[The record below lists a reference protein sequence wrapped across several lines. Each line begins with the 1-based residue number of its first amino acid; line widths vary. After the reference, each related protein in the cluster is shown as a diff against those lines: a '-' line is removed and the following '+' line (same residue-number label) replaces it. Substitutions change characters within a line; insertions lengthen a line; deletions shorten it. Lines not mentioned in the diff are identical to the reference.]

1 MNRRA
6 RPHITLALAAVLAL
20 GFATACETESKSPR
34 ERGASQLE
42 EGGELGE
49 IERRPGG
56 TAVATDVRTL
66 VSVTCTDGTLFLR
79 TSAELVRASMP
90 CDRMPPQSIIDKF
103 VSQTIAVRYA
113 DGRLTMD
120 SVTAGTLELP
130 ATDPQVFATDA
141 TP

>member
-1 MNRRA
+1 MPKDRA
-6 RPHITLALAAVLAL
+6 LRLALTLVMALTLAS
-20 GFATACETESKSPR
+20 ATACQTGSKAPR
-34 ERGASQLE
+34 EPGASQLDD
-42 EGGELGE
+42 GGELGE
-49 IERRPGG
+49 IERLPGG

-66 VSVTCTDGTLFLR
+66 VSVTCTDDTLFLR

-113 DGRLTMD
+113 GGRLTME
-120 SVTAGTLELP
+120 SVTVGTLEFP
-130 ATDPQVFATDA
+130 AENPKVFEDDA